1 MFIFN
6 ILMNINPEKIARS
19 TAEAF
24 TEFYN
29 NYLPKVFRYISY
41 RVSDTHQAEDLTSI
55 VFEKALTKFKS
66 YRSDKSAF
74 STWIFRIA
82 RNTLIDNFRVSSRQK
97 TVPLDR
103 VTNDPKNG
111 STPEQMLLEKEE
123 SRILKRCILKLS
135 PKEQEIISLKF
146 GADMNNRQIAGILG
160 LSDSNVGIILFRA
173 VRKLRNDF
181 MGQGNG

>member
-1 MFIFN
+1 
-6 ILMNINPEKIARS
+6 MNISPERIAKS

-29 NYLPKVFRYISY
+29 NYLPKIFRYISY
-41 RVSDTHQAEDLTSI
+41 RVSDTYLAEDLTSV

-66 YRSDKSAF
+66 YRSDKSAL

-82 RNTLIDNFRVSSRQK
+82 RNTLIDNFRASSRQK
-97 TVPLDR
+97 NIPLDQMAD
-103 VTNDPKNG
+103 DPKDG

-123 SRILKRCILKLS
+123 NQLLRRCILRLS

-173 VRKLRNDF
+173 VRKLRSDF
-181 MGQGNG
+181 MGQRSG